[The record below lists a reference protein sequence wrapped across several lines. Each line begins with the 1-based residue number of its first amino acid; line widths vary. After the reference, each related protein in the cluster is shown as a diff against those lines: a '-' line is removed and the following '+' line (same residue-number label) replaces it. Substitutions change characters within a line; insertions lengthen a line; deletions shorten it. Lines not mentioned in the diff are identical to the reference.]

1 MQKFLTGIIP
11 VHLLIQSKRGCIDL
25 SKNLIGFKKKAG
37 GSMEHGHIQH
47 GTMLKRVVCDLLC
60 NDELTF
66 KGFLC
71 LIKLKR
77 LIFNEKLSV
86 YMILLERSDP
96 ARIQHILDR
105 TYLLLLHIDILVST
119 LQCFIYTYEML
130 LVNTLIAAGA
140 GNRKQTTQIKRESF
154 HSHKQ
159 ISDKITKNLLHL

>member
-1 MQKFLTGIIP
+1 
-11 VHLLIQSKRGCIDL
+11 
-25 SKNLIGFKKKAG
+25 
-37 GSMEHGHIQH
+37 
-47 GTMLKRVVCDLLC
+47 
-60 NDELTF
+60 
-66 KGFLC
+66 
-71 LIKLKR
+71 
-77 LIFNEKLSV
+77 
-86 YMILLERSDP
+86 MILLERSDP

-119 LQCFIYTYEML
+119 LQCFIYTYEVL